1 MFKNICVPISSE
13 YYSKEVLKRA
23 VFLAERFD
31 SKITLYSILEEQTL
45 EQVAKQSSSYR
56 TPYDRSETKKD
67 RLIQHRKTSANII
80 FDDAKHLLKNKS
92 IPYREKVVEG
102 TFGEVIKREID
113 AEEYDLILMGF
124 KKGCALDYS
133 FFYQLDIPIWIES
146 EHKDKSI
153 LAICSNLAP
162 NQRVPK
168 ISMELAEKL
177 DWKLKML
184 YVVDVQ
190 DSVEV
195 DENGERSE
203 KKPEQ
208 VLTSDAQK
216 FIDEMKKK
224 NIDVEMIKGNIPD
237 ETDDFADKIDAG
249 LVVIGR
255 MKKKKGVL
263 GLPAGN
269 VRQKMAGRCD
279 HSILFV
285 N

>member
-1 MFKNICVPISSE
+1 VE
-13 YYSKEVLKRA
+13 
-23 VFLAERFD
+23 
-31 SKITLYSILEEQTL
+31 
-45 EQVAKQSSSYR
+45 KQSSSYR

-80 FDDAKHLLKNKS
+80 FDDAKHLLKNKN

-102 TFGEVIKREID
+102 TFGDVIKREID

-124 KKGCALDYS
+124 KKGCDLNYS
-133 FFYQLDIPIWIES
+133 FLYQLDIPIWIES
-146 EHKDKSI
+146 GYKDESI

-162 NQRVPK
+162 NQKVPN
-168 ISMELAEKL
+168 ISIKLAEKL
-177 DWKLKML
+177 GWKLKML

-203 KKPEQ
+203 KKSERD
-208 VLTSDAQK
+208 LAFDAQK
-216 FIDEMKKK
+216 FIDEMKEKD
-224 NIDVEMIKGNIPD
+224 IDVEMVKGNIPD
-237 ETDDFADKIDAG
+237 ETNDFADEIEAG
-249 LVVIGR
+249 LVVLGR

-263 GLPAGN
+263 GLPVGN
-269 VRQKMAGRCD
+269 LRQKMAGRCD